1 MEGIDMATYVLLDND
16 NPILSV
22 PLSGLSEDLDR
33 GTLTENLVE
42 TMREYK
48 GIGLSASQ
56 CGVMERVFVMYSDVK
71 ERKIISCYNPQI
83 LEYSEEIVEMDE
95 GCLTFPGLWLKIK
108 RPEGIKVQFED
119 ERGTKQEYQMFGLE
133 SRIFQHEMDHMEGT
147 DFTRRVSKLR
157 LDMGLRRRKKMRKKS
172 MISKT

>member
-1 MEGIDMATYVLLDND
+1 MATYILLEND
-16 NPILSV
+16 NPILRV

-71 ERKIISCYNPQI
+71 GRKIISCYNPQI

-119 ERGTKQEYQMFGLE
+119 ETGTKQEYQLFGLE

-147 DFTRRVSKLR
+147 DFTQRVSKLR
-157 LDMGLRRRKKMRKKS
+157 LDMGRRRQKKMQKKS
-172 MISKT
+172 MISMG

>member
-1 MEGIDMATYVLLDND
+1 MATYVLLDND

-48 GIGLSASQ
+48 GVGLSASQ

-83 LEYSEEIVEMDE
+83 LEYSEASVVMDE
-95 GCLTFPGLWLKIK
+95 GCLSYPGLWLKVK
-108 RPEGIKVQFED
+108 RPEGVKVEFED
-119 ERGTKQEYQMFGLE
+119 DMGTRQEYQLFGLE
-133 SRIFQHEMDHMEGT
+133 ARIFQHEMDHMEGT
-147 DFTRRVSKLR
+147 DFTQKVSRMR
-157 LDMGLRRRKKMRKKS
+157 LDMGRRRQKKMLKKS
-172 MISKT
+172 MISMT

>member
-1 MEGIDMATYVLLDND
+1 MATYILLKND
-16 NPILSV
+16 NPILRV

-42 TMREYK
+42 TMRDYK

-71 ERKIISCYNPQI
+71 ERKIIACYNPQI
-83 LEYSEEIVEMDE
+83 LEYSEDIVEMDE
-95 GCLTFPGLWLKIK
+95 GCLTYPGLWLKIK

-119 ERGTKQEYQMFGLE
+119 ETGTKQEYQLFGLE

-147 DFTRRVSKLR
+147 DFTHRVSKLR
-157 LDMGLRRRKKMRKKS
+157 LDMGRRRQKKMQKKS
-172 MISKT
+172 MISTG

>member
-1 MEGIDMATYVLLDND
+1 MATYVLLDND

-48 GIGLSASQ
+48 GVGLSSSQ

-83 LEYSEEIVEMDE
+83 LEYSEASVVMDE
-95 GCLTFPGLWLKIK
+95 GCLSYPGLWLKVK
-108 RPEGIKVQFED
+108 RPEGVKVEFED
-119 ERGTKQEYQMFGLE
+119 DMGTRQEYQLFGLE
-133 SRIFQHEMDHMEGT
+133 ARIFQHEMDHMEGT
-147 DFTRRVSKLR
+147 DFTQKVSKLR
-157 LDMGLRRRKKMRKKS
+157 LDMGHRRQKKMLKKS
-172 MISKT
+172 MISMT

>member
-1 MEGIDMATYVLLDND
+1 MATYILLKND
-16 NPILSV
+16 NPILRV

-42 TMREYK
+42 TMRDYK

-56 CGVMERVFVMYSDVK
+56 CGVMERVFVMYSDVN
-71 ERKIISCYNPQI
+71 ERKIIACFNPQI
-83 LEYSEEIVEMDE
+83 LEYSEDIVEMDE
-95 GCLTFPGLWLKIK
+95 GCLTYPGLWLKIK

-119 ERGTKQEYQMFGLE
+119 ETGTKQEYQMFGLE

-157 LDMGLRRRKKMRKKS
+157 LDMGLRRRKKMQKKS
-172 MISKT
+172 MISMT

>member
-1 MEGIDMATYVLLDND
+1 MATYVLLDND

-48 GIGLSASQ
+48 GVGLSASQ

-83 LEYSEEIVEMDE
+83 LEYSEASVVMDE
-95 GCLTFPGLWLKIK
+95 GCLSYPGLWLKVK
-108 RPEGIKVQFED
+108 RPEGVKVEFED
-119 ERGTKQEYQMFGLE
+119 DMGTRQECQLFGLE
-133 SRIFQHEMDHMEGT
+133 ARIFQHEMDHMEGT
-147 DFTRRVSKLR
+147 DFTQKVSRMR
-157 LDMGLRRRKKMRKKS
+157 LDMGRRRQKKMLKKS
-172 MISKT
+172 MISMT

>member
-1 MEGIDMATYVLLDND
+1 MATYILLEND
-16 NPILSV
+16 NPILRV

-147 DFTRRVSKLR
+147 NFTRRVSKLR

-172 MISKT
+172 MISMT

>member
-1 MEGIDMATYVLLDND
+1 MATYILIEND
-16 NPILSV
+16 NPILRV

-42 TMREYK
+42 TMRDYK

-71 ERKIISCYNPQI
+71 ERKIIACYNPQI
-83 LEYSEEIVEMDE
+83 LEYSEDIVEMDE

-119 ERGTKQEYQMFGLE
+119 ETGTKQEYQLFGLE

-147 DFTRRVSKLR
+147 NFTNRVSRLKLN
-157 LDMGLRRRKKMRKKS
+157 MGKKRAAKMKKKS
-172 MISKT
+172 MISMT

>member
-1 MEGIDMATYVLLDND
+1 MATYILLKND
-16 NPILSV
+16 NPILRV

-42 TMREYK
+42 TMRDYK

-71 ERKIISCYNPQI
+71 ERKIIACYNPQI
-83 LEYSEEIVEMDE
+83 LEYSEDIVEMDE
-95 GCLTFPGLWLKIK
+95 GCLTYPGLWLKIK

-119 ERGTKQEYQMFGLE
+119 ETGTKQEYQLFGLE

-147 DFTRRVSKLR
+147 DFTQRVSKLR
-157 LDMGLRRRKKMRKKS
+157 LDMGRRRQKKMQKKS
-172 MISKT
+172 MISMG

>member
-1 MEGIDMATYVLLDND
+1 M
-16 NPILSV
+16 

>member
-1 MEGIDMATYVLLDND
+1 MATYILLKND
-16 NPILSV
+16 NPILRV

-48 GIGLSASQ
+48 GVGLSASQ
-56 CGVMERVFVMYSDVK
+56 CGVMERVFVMYSDIK
-71 ERKIISCYNPQI
+71 ERKIIACYNPQI
-83 LEYSEEIVEMDE
+83 LEYSEDIVEMDE

-119 ERGTKQEYQMFGLE
+119 ETGTKQEYQMFGLE

-147 DFTRRVSKLR
+147 DFTQRVSKLR
-157 LDMGLRRRKKMRKKS
+157 LDMGRRRQKKMQKKS
-172 MISKT
+172 MISMG

>member
-1 MEGIDMATYVLLDND
+1 MATYILLEND
-16 NPILSV
+16 NPILRV

-147 DFTRRVSKLR
+147 NFTRRVSKLR

>member
-1 MEGIDMATYVLLDND
+1 MATYKLLEND

-42 TMREYK
+42 TMRDYK
-48 GIGLSASQ
+48 GIGLSANQ

-83 LEYSEEIVEMDE
+83 LEYSENTVDMDE
-95 GCLTFPGLWLKIK
+95 GCLTFPGLWLKVK
-108 RPEGIKVQFED
+108 RPQGIKVEFED
-119 ERGTKQEYQMFGLE
+119 EMGTRQEYQLFGLE
-133 SRIFQHEMDHMEGT
+133 ARIFQHEMDHMEGT
-147 DFTRRVSKLR
+147 DFTQKVSKLR
-157 LDMGLRRRKKMRKKS
+157 LDIGLRRQKKMLKKS
-172 MISKT
+172 SNY

>member
-1 MEGIDMATYVLLDND
+1 MATYILLKND
-16 NPILSV
+16 NPILRV

-42 TMREYK
+42 TMRDYK

-71 ERKIISCYNPQI
+71 ERKIIACYNPQI
-83 LEYSEEIVEMDE
+83 LEYSEDIVEIDE
-95 GCLTFPGLWLKIK
+95 GCLTYPGLWLKIK

-119 ERGTKQEYQMFGLE
+119 ETGTKQEYQLFGLE

-147 DFTRRVSKLR
+147 DFTQRVSKLR
-157 LDMGLRRRKKMRKKS
+157 LDMGRRRQKKMQKKS
-172 MISKT
+172 MISMG

>member
-1 MEGIDMATYVLLDND
+1 MATYVLIEND
-16 NPILSV
+16 NPILRV

-56 CGVMERVFVMYSDVK
+56 CGVMERVFVMYSDIK

-83 LEYSEEIVEMDE
+83 LEYSEDIVEMDE

-119 ERGTKQEYQMFGLE
+119 ETGTKQEYQLFGLE

-147 DFTRRVSKLR
+147 DFTQRVSKLR
-157 LDMGLRRRKKMRKKS
+157 LDMGRRRQKKMQKKS
-172 MISKT
+172 MISMG

>member
-1 MEGIDMATYVLLDND
+1 MATYVLLDND

-22 PLSGLSEDLDR
+22 PLSGLSEDLDI

-48 GIGLSASQ
+48 GVGLSASQ

-83 LEYSEEIVEMDE
+83 LEYSEASVVMDE
-95 GCLTFPGLWLKIK
+95 GCLSYPGLWLKVK
-108 RPEGIKVQFED
+108 RPEGVKVEFED
-119 ERGTKQEYQMFGLE
+119 DMGTRQEYQLFGLE
-133 SRIFQHEMDHMEGT
+133 ARIFQHEMDHMEGT
-147 DFTRRVSKLR
+147 DFTQKVSKLR
-157 LDMGLRRRKKMRKKS
+157 LDMGHRRQKKMLKKS
-172 MISKT
+172 MISMT

>member
-1 MEGIDMATYVLLDND
+1 MAIYVLLEND
-16 NPILSV
+16 NPILRV
-22 PLSGLSEDLDR
+22 PLFGLSEDLDR
-33 GTLTENLVE
+33 GILTENLVE

-56 CGVMERVFVMYSDVK
+56 CGVMERVFVMYSDIK

-83 LEYSEEIVEMDE
+83 LEYSEDIVEMDE
-95 GCLTFPGLWLKIK
+95 GCLTYPGLWLKVK

-119 ERGTKQEYQMFGLE
+119 ETGTKQEYQLFGLE

-147 DFTRRVSKLR
+147 NFTQRVSKLR
-157 LDMGLRRRKKMRKKS
+157 LDMGLRRQKKMHKKS
-172 MISKT
+172 MISTT

>member
-1 MEGIDMATYVLLDND
+1 MATYVLLDND

-42 TMREYK
+42 TMRDYK
-48 GIGLSASQ
+48 GIGLSANQ

-83 LEYSEEIVEMDE
+83 LEYSENTVDMDE
-95 GCLTFPGLWLKIK
+95 GCLTFPGLWLKVK
-108 RPEGIKVQFED
+108 RPQGIKVEFED
-119 ERGTKQEYQMFGLE
+119 EMGTRQEYQLFGLE
-133 SRIFQHEMDHMEGT
+133 ARIFQHEMDHMEGT
-147 DFTRRVSKLR
+147 DFTQKVSKLR
-157 LDMGLRRRKKMRKKS
+157 LDIGLRRQKKMLKKS
-172 MISKT
+172 SNY

>member
-1 MEGIDMATYVLLDND
+1 MATYILLKND
-16 NPILSV
+16 NPILRV

-56 CGVMERVFVMYSDVK
+56 CGVMERVFVMYSDIK

-95 GCLTFPGLWLKIK
+95 GCLTFPGLWLKVK
-108 RPEGIKVQFED
+108 RPEGIKAQFED
-119 ERGTKQEYQMFGLE
+119 ETGTKQEYQMFGLE

-172 MISKT
+172 MISMT

>member
-1 MEGIDMATYVLLDND
+1 MATYILLKND
-16 NPILSV
+16 NPILRV

-42 TMREYK
+42 TMRDYK

-71 ERKIISCYNPQI
+71 ERKIIACYNPQI
-83 LEYSEEIVEMDE
+83 LEYSEDIVEMDE

-119 ERGTKQEYQMFGLE
+119 ETGTKQEYQLFGLE

-147 DFTRRVSKLR
+147 DFTQRVSKLR
-157 LDMGLRRRKKMRKKS
+157 LDMGRRRQKKMQKKS
-172 MISKT
+172 MISMG

>member
-1 MEGIDMATYVLLDND
+1 MATYILLEND
-16 NPILSV
+16 NPILRV

-42 TMREYK
+42 TMRDYK

-71 ERKIISCYNPQI
+71 ERKIIACYNPQI
-83 LEYSEEIVEMDE
+83 LEYSEDIVEMDE

-108 RPEGIKVQFED
+108 RPDGIKVQFED
-119 ERGTKQEYQMFGLE
+119 ETGTKQEYQLFGLE

-157 LDMGLRRRKKMRKKS
+157 LDMGRRRQKKMHKKS
-172 MISKT
+172 MISTT

>member
-1 MEGIDMATYVLLDND
+1 MATYILLKND
-16 NPILSV
+16 NPILRV

-42 TMREYK
+42 TMRDYK

-71 ERKIISCYNPQI
+71 ERKSIACYNPQI
-83 LEYSEEIVEMDE
+83 LEYSEDIVEMDE
-95 GCLTFPGLWLKIK
+95 GCLTYPGLWLKIK

-119 ERGTKQEYQMFGLE
+119 ETGTKQEYQMFGLE

-157 LDMGLRRRKKMRKKS
+157 LDMGLRRRKKMQKKS
-172 MISKT
+172 MISMT

>member
-1 MEGIDMATYVLLDND
+1 MATYILLKND
-16 NPILSV
+16 NPILRV

-42 TMREYK
+42 TMRDYK

-71 ERKIISCYNPQI
+71 ERKIIACYNPQI
-83 LEYSEEIVEMDE
+83 LEYSEDIVEMDE
-95 GCLTFPGLWLKIK
+95 GCLTYPGLWLKIK

-119 ERGTKQEYQMFGLE
+119 ETGTKQEYQMFGLE

-147 DFTRRVSKLR
+147 DFTQRVSKLR
-157 LDMGLRRRKKMRKKS
+157 LDMGRRRQKKMQKKS
-172 MISKT
+172 MISMG

>member
-1 MEGIDMATYVLLDND
+1 MATYILLEND
-16 NPILSV
+16 NPILRV

-42 TMREYK
+42 TMRDYK

-71 ERKIISCYNPQI
+71 ERKIIACYNPQI
-83 LEYSEEIVEMDE
+83 LEYSEDIVEMDE
-95 GCLTFPGLWLKIK
+95 GCLTYPGLWLKIK

-119 ERGTKQEYQMFGLE
+119 ETGTKQEYQLFGLE

-157 LDMGLRRRKKMRKKS
+157 LDMGVRRQKKMQKKS
-172 MISKT
+172 MISTG